1 MRLPSIP
8 TKNLVCKELYEQSVE
23 IPRTSNNK
31 YLALSN
37 EWNSHRYS
45 RTTAIIH
52 SKIENKGYHDR
63 PIKLG
68 SIYWRVIRIERSLFE
83 YKKINYKLKI
93 SKITIH

>member
-23 IPRTSNNK
+23 IPRTSSNK

-68 SIYWRVIRIERSLFE
+68 SIYWRVIVLKDLYLNI
-83 YKKINYKLKI
+83 KKLTIN
-93 SKITIH
+93 